1 MTHRFPIKEIARQSG
16 LSTATIDR
24 VLNNRPNVS
33 AQTQRRVSDAIDE
46 LTTQESQLAAR
57 GRRLF
62 IDVVVEAPTRFS
74 REIRNA
80 LEAELPSLHP
90 AIIRPRYM
98 MQERMR
104 TGDIVAILDR
114 IGKRGSQGV
123 LLKARD
129 QPDIRAA
136 MAELGGRNIPVVTI
150 FTDIPN
156 APHVAYAGA
165 NNRAAG
171 ETAAYLIHH
180 FLSSPTS
187 SGSSLGPGGE
197 TGPVLITMSDAHF
210 RGEESRKAGFVEAM
224 AQLAPHL
231 PILDASGGAGLDGD
245 TARRLESM
253 MDDCR
258 NIQAVY
264 SMGGGNRAILQT
276 LADHDL
282 TPSVYIAHDLD
293 LENIALLQQGQLS
306 AVLHHDLRQDM
317 RTACHHVMA
326 WHRLLPETA
335 IAPPSDIHIITPANI
350 PAFITK
356 QAPIG

>member
-1 MTHRFPIKEIARQSG
+1 MTHRFPIKEIARQAG
-16 LSTATIDR
+16 LGTATVDR
-24 VLNNRPNVS
+24 VLNRRANVS
-33 AQTQRRVSDAIDE
+33 AQTQRRVRDAIDE
-46 LTTQESQLAAR
+46 LTSLEGQLAAR
-57 GRRLF
+57 GRQLF

-90 AIIRPRYM
+90 AVVRPRYM

-104 TGDIVAILDR
+104 AGDIVAILNR

-123 LLKARD
+123 LLKAQD
-129 QPDIRAA
+129 QPDIRTA
-136 MAELGGRNIPVVTI
+136 MAELGARNIPVVTI
-150 FTDIPN
+150 FTDIPD

-165 NNRAAG
+165 NNYAAG

-180 FLSSPTS
+180 FLPST
-187 SGSSLGPGGE
+187 LAATAQ
-197 TGPVLITMSDAHF
+197 TGPVVITMSDEHF
-210 RGEESRKAGFVEAM
+210 RGEESRKAGFVTAM
-224 AQLAPHL
+224 AKLAPNR
-231 PILDASGGAGLDGD
+231 PIIDASGGAGLDSD
-245 TARRLESM
+245 TARRMESM
-253 MDDCR
+253 IEDCR

-276 LADHDL
+276 LTDHGL
-282 TPSVYIAHDLD
+282 TPQVYIAHDLD
-293 LENIALLQQGQLS
+293 SENITLLQQGKLS

-317 RTACHHVMA
+317 RTACHHIMA

-350 PAFITK
+350 PGFIKK
-356 QAPIG
+356 QARIG

>member
-16 LSTATIDR
+16 LGTATIDR
-24 VLNNRPNVS
+24 VLNKRANVS
-33 AQTQRRVSDAIDE
+33 AQSQRRVRDAIDE
-46 LTTQESQLAAR
+46 LTSQEGQLAAR

-74 REIRNA
+74 REIRHA

-104 TGDIVAILDR
+104 PGDIVAILDR

-123 LLKARD
+123 LLKAQD

-136 MAELGGRNIPVVTI
+136 MAELSARNIPVITI
-150 FTDIPN
+150 FTDIPD
-156 APHVAYAGA
+156 AAHVAYAGA

-180 FLSSPTS
+180 FLPSALASNT
-187 SGSSLGPGGE
+187 E
-197 TGPVLITMSDAHF
+197 TGPVLMTMSDARF
-210 RGEESRKAGFVEAM
+210 RGEESRKAGFVTAM
-224 AQLAPHL
+224 AKLAPTR
-231 PILDASGGAGLDGD
+231 PIMDASGGAGLDSD
-245 TARRLESM
+245 TARRIESM
-253 MDDCR
+253 IEDCR

-276 LADHDL
+276 LADHGL
-282 TPSVYIAHDLD
+282 SPPVYIAHDLD
-293 LENIALLQQGQLS
+293 LENITLLQQGQLS

-326 WHRLLPETA
+326 WHRLLPKTA

-356 QAPIG
+356 QARIN